1 MNILQIAP
9 KIPYPLYDGG
19 AIGIFNITK
28 FLSLRGNNITFI
40 TFSSNY
46 KTDYQE
52 LQKYC
57 RVLTVQ
63 KNNKNS
69 KIGALLSFF
78 SKIPYTH
85 KKYLCSEL
93 FNLIDKELNN
103 NSYDIVHID
112 HLHMSN
118 YGKYIKKKYN
128 LPIVL
133 REHNYETLIWKRLYE
148 NEKNYLKK
156 MFFKNQYSKIKIYEP
171 EECKF
176 FDKCLMVTKDDLNK
190 LLSRNNNINAEVV
203 PAGVDIDYFSN
214 FNKIPIQKKT
224 ILFIGSLEWLP
235 NLDAFKWFYKKIFP
249 LILKKVP
256 DVKLYVIGKNPP
268 DDVKNIKDPN
278 VEIFGM
284 VDDIRS
290 YVSKANIC
298 VVPLRIGGGIRIK
311 ILELLS
317 MKKAIVTTNIGI
329 EGIDV
334 IDGEHVIVK
343 DTENDFADTVISLFD
358 NDELVNRLGFNGYN
372 LVKNKYSW
380 NIIAEQI
387 ENIYKK
393 IIINNG

>member
-28 FLSLRGNNITFI
+28 YLALRGNNITFI
-40 TFSSNY
+40 TFSY
-46 KTDYQE
+46 DDKTDYQE

-57 RVLTVQ
+57 RVLTVK

-69 KIGALLSFF
+69 KIGAFLSFF
-78 SKIPYTH
+78 SKVPYTH
-85 KKYLCSEL
+85 KKYFCSEI
-93 FNLIDKELNN
+93 FDLIDEELKN

-112 HLHMSN
+112 HLHMSI
-118 YGKYIKKKYN
+118 YGKYIKKKYK
-128 LPIVL
+128 LPVVL
-133 REHNYETLIWKRLYE
+133 REHNYETLIWERLYK
-148 NEKNYLKK
+148 NEKNFFKK
-156 MFFKNQYSKIKIYEP
+156 MFFKNQYSKINVYEP

-190 LLSRNNNINAEVV
+190 LLSRNQNINTEVV

-214 FNKIPIQKKT
+214 FDNAIIQKKT
-224 ILFIGSLEWLP
+224 ILFIGSLEWFP

-249 LILKKVP
+249 LVLKKVP

-268 DDVKNIKDPN
+268 EEIRNIKDPN
-278 VEIFGM
+278 VEIYGM
-284 VDDIRS
+284 VEDIRPF
-290 YVSKANIC
+290 VSKANVC

-311 ILELLS
+311 IIELLS
-317 MKKAIVTTNIGI
+317 MKKAIVTTSIGI

-334 IDGEHVIVK
+334 IDGEHLIVK
-343 DTENDFADTVISLFD
+343 DSENDFADTIIKLF
-358 NDELVNRLGFNGYN
+358 NDDDLVYKLGYNGFN
-372 LVKNKYSW
+372 LIKNKYGW

-393 IIINNG
+393 LIN